1 MLVSSSG
8 SLQECDG
15 ERTKSEVGSPPQLL
29 SVHLSVCLW
38 WISVS
43 RVVWWD
49 PKSFPSPSRPPAIFR
64 GPVWFG
70 WSPARMWDLLIKDSK
85 QLVVGWVLVEVQ
97 VVRVKCIIV
106 LLSVSSHVI
115 SARVCVHLSTPS
127 RQMLPSSYLELKTS
141 CSSLQGTQPVLSFLF
156 ALGLCPG
163 SVPSVTLT
171 KEGGLCGAMGSFSL
185 SAPRWRL
192 WGSTSLTYLLV

>member
-1 MLVSSSG
+1 MLRESWRLREGRGRGVARSKPKSG
-8 SLQECDG
+8 KNHSQCLTFFLSGCNG
-15 ERTKSEVGSPPQLL
+15 ERTKSEVGSPPRLL
-29 SVHLSVCLW
+29 SVRLSVCLW
-38 WISVS
+38 WSSVS

-85 QLVVGWVLVEVQ
+85 QLVAGWVLVEVQ

-115 SARVCVHLSTPS
+115 SARVSTQHSKPANAAI
-127 RQMLPSSYLELKTS
+127 QLP
-141 CSSLQGTQPVLSFLF
+141 
-156 ALGLCPG
+156 
-163 SVPSVTLT
+163 
-171 KEGGLCGAMGSFSL
+171 
-185 SAPRWRL
+185 
-192 WGSTSLTYLLV
+192 